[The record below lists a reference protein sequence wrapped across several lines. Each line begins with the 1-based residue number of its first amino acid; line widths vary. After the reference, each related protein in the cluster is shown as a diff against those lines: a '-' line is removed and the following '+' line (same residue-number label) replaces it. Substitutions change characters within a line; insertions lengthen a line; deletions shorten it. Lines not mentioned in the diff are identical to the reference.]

1 MQRLNFVPNFRA
13 PQILKR
19 FFTRF
24 TFEPKKFFTWHIS
37 GFVLGGVFQQNNEA
51 LLHSEKGTFCLAFYF
66 FKSVLLN
73 VVLFCIFVAIICRKT
88 FQKFFRQALTGLFG
102 FAFANLFKSESL
114 CGCLQK
120 GLAFPKNVVL
130 LLNLLV
136 VFRKQLFFHLSQK
149 RQSFADCL
157 SFFNLCL
164 I

>member
-73 VVLFCIFVAIICRKT
+73 VVLFCIFVAIIFRKT
-88 FQKFFRQALTGLFG
+88 FQKFFRQAFKGLFG
-102 FAFANLFKSESL
+102 YAFANLFKRWKALSL
-114 CGCLQK
+114 FAKRVSL
-120 GLAFPKNVVL
+120 PK
-130 LLNLLV
+130 
-136 VFRKQLFFHLSQK
+136 KT
-149 RQSFADCL
+149 
-157 SFFNLCL
+157 LCFC
-164 I
+164 